1 MRPELDGP
9 RPARPDEMESIIALA
24 NQVMR
29 IGQGLEPTIA
39 TDYPFVYNSGNAENV
54 TVVMDGSR
62 TVSMVGSWI
71 NTVEIGDARLRSG
84 GINCLATLPG
94 YRGRGLATKVMNAA
108 AEHMADAGCHIGRL
122 TTDITNWYYRLGW
135 ENAGYLCTYRFNHSN
150 VGILPGLPEAVELTY
165 GAEFDENVVAA
176 IVDLRRSDRLGGSR
190 TADVMRELLD
200 AGSDPNLMGNKRY
213 VMAQR
218 AGTPVAYCL
227 DSDHGIVEWGGPA
240 DLVAGLVRTW
250 FERRVGERGGNLLP
264 ESQAKV
270 EESPELTLVA
280 PGNGHPFLDLLRE
293 LGFPCQADYWGML
306 YIIDPRGILDAFGLT
321 NISVAEEGGRF
332 TLSRGD
338 ESVRVSRQELAKLL
352 FGPERISDFADD
364 GLPLMFWEWPLEH
377 V

>member
-108 AEHMADAGCHIGRL
+108 VEHMADAGCHIGRL

-200 AGSDPNLMGNKRY
+200 AGSDPNLMGNRRY

-306 YIIDPRGILDAFGLT
+306 YIIAPRGILDAFGLT

>member
-108 AEHMADAGCHIGRL
+108 VEHMADAGCHIGRL

-135 ENAGYLCTYRFNHSN
+135 ENAGYLCTSRFNHSN

-200 AGSDPNLMGNKRY
+200 AGSDPNLMGNRRY

-250 FERRVGERGGNLLP
+250 FERRVGKRGGNLLP

-352 FGPERISDFADD
+352 FGPERISDFAGD